1 MEEGLISVRDMKGLA
16 ALAAGLLLLAGPA
29 MAQGQSPAAVRPAAA
44 PRALVGAWDI
54 EKVDAPRS
62 CTVTFGAEAAAKG
75 WQLRFP
81 ATCRRALPILNEAA
95 GWDLTAAGA
104 PRLIDGAGKVL
115 IAFDEK
121 ASGAGRRGKGSD
133 GAQYGL
139 DPKGHA
145 RVAAR
150 PAPSAAELAATAA
163 SRRTAVNPALAPA
176 AETVPG
182 HYSVMRQPGREV
194 CKLALTATPSETAGA
209 TVASFDGNCADTG
222 LTIFS
227 PVAWRYAAG
236 RLELIARKGHKVE
249 LVFEDG
255 QWRKDPAVGAPLLLK
270 KLP

>member
-1 MEEGLISVRDMKGLA
+1 MEEGLIATRNAKGLA

-29 MAQGQSPAAVRPAAA
+29 IAQGQPPAPARPAAA
-44 PRALVGAWDI
+44 PSSLVGAWDI
-54 EKVDAPRS
+54 EKVGASRS
-62 CTVTFGAEAAAKG
+62 CTVTFGSEAAAKG

-81 ATCRRALPILNEAA
+81 ATCRRALPILNDAV
-95 GWDLTAAGA
+95 GWDLGPAGV
-104 PRLIDGAGKVL
+104 PRLVDGAGKVL
-115 IAFDEK
+115 VAFDEK
-121 ASGAGRRGKGSD
+121 ASGAGRRGKGGD

-139 DPKGHA
+139 DPKGHP

-150 PAPSAAELAATAA
+150 PAPSAAEQAATAA
-163 SRRTAVNPALAPA
+163 TRRTAVDPAQAPA
-176 AETVPG
+176 PETVAG
-182 HYSVMRQPGREV
+182 RYGVMRQPGREV

-209 TVASFDGNCADTG
+209 TVASFEGSCADTG

>member
-1 MEEGLISVRDMKGLA
+1 MEEGLIATRNAKGLA
-16 ALAAGLLLLAGPA
+16 ALAAGLLLLAGPV
-29 MAQGQSPAAVRPAAA
+29 MAQGQPPAPGRPAAA
-44 PRALVGAWDI
+44 PQSLIGAWDV
-54 EKVDAPRS
+54 EKVGASRS
-62 CTVTFGAEAAAKG
+62 CTVTFGSEAATKG

-81 ATCRRALPILNEAA
+81 ATCRRALPILNDAV
-95 GWDLTAAGA
+95 GWDIGSAGV
-104 PRLIDGAGKVL
+104 PRLVDGAGKVL
-115 IAFDEK
+115 VAFDEK

-139 DPKGHA
+139 DPKGHP

-150 PAPSAAELAATAA
+150 PAPSAAEQAATAA
-163 SRRTAVNPALAPA
+163 SRRTAVDPAQAPA
-176 AETVPG
+176 PESVAG
-182 HYSVMRQPGREV
+182 RYAVMRQPGREV

-209 TVASFDGNCADTG
+209 TVASFEGSCADTG

-227 PVAWRYAAG
+227 PVAWRYTAG

>member
-1 MEEGLISVRDMKGLA
+1 MEEGLICIRRAKGHA
-16 ALAAGLLLLAGPA
+16 VLAAGLLLLAGPA
-29 MAQGQSPAAVRPAAA
+29 MAQGQPPAAGRPGAA
-44 PRALVGAWDI
+44 PQSFIGAWDI
-54 EKVDAPRS
+54 EKVGASRS
-62 CTVTFGAEAAAKG
+62 CTVTFGSEAAAKG

-81 ATCRRALPILNEAA
+81 ATCRRALPILNDAV
-95 GWDLTAAGA
+95 GWDLGAAGV
-104 PRLIDGAGKVL
+104 PRLIDAGGKVL

-121 ASGAGRRGKGSD
+121 AGAAGRRGKGND

-139 DPKGHA
+139 DPKGHTRLA
-145 RVAAR
+145 IRR
-150 PAPSAAELAATAA
+150 GPSAAELAATAA
-163 SRRTAVNPALAPA
+163 SRPTAVDPAQAPA
-176 AETVPG
+176 AETLPG
-182 HYSVMRQPGREV
+182 RYAVMRQPGREV

-209 TVASFDGNCADTG
+209 TVASFDGACADTG

>member
-1 MEEGLISVRDMKGLA
+1 MEEGLISTRNAKGLA
-16 ALAAGLLLLAGPA
+16 ALAAGLLLLAGPGL
-29 MAQGQSPAAVRPAAA
+29 AQGLPPGAGRPAAA
-44 PRALVGAWDI
+44 PQSLIGAWDI
-54 EKVDAPRS
+54 EKIGAPRS
-62 CTVTFGAEAAAKG
+62 CTVTFASEAAAKG

-81 ATCRRALPILNEAA
+81 ATCRRALPILNEAV
-95 GWDLTAAGA
+95 GWDLGPAGV
-104 PRLIDGAGKVL
+104 PRLVDGAGKVL
-115 IAFDEK
+115 VAFDEK

-150 PAPSAAELAATAA
+150 PTPSAAELAATAA
-163 SRRTAVNPALAPA
+163 SRRTTIDPAQAPA
-176 AETVPG
+176 TESVPG
-182 HYSVMRQPGREV
+182 RYAVMRQPGREV
-194 CKLALTATPSETAGA
+194 CKLALTTAPSDSAGA
-209 TVASFDGNCADTG
+209 TVASFEGACTDTG

-227 PVAWRYAAG
+227 PVAWRYVAG

-249 LVFEDG
+249 LVFEGG